1 MTRSYRK
8 KIWKEQIKF
17 VIVEWQ
23 KNDVQNLLM
32 IRIMHI
38 FIYKV
43 CRHGSKE
50 LKLRFLIKGLL
61 LDYKTIEN
69 TTRVT
74 HSTLHKAKV
83 VIASK

>member
-1 MTRSYRK
+1 
-8 KIWKEQIKF
+8 
-17 VIVEWQ
+17 
-23 KNDVQNLLM
+23 M

-43 CRHGSKE
+43 CGHGSKE

>member
-69 TTRVT
+69 TTTVT

>member
-32 IRIMHI
+32 IRIIHI

-74 HSTLHKAKV
+74 HSTLHKANV

>member
-1 MTRSYRK
+1 
-8 KIWKEQIKF
+8 
-17 VIVEWQ
+17 
-23 KNDVQNLLM
+23 M

-43 CRHGSKE
+43 CSHGSKE

-61 LDYKTIEN
+61 LDYKTVKK

-74 HSTLHKAKV
+74 HSTLHKIIV

>member
-1 MTRSYRK
+1 MTGSYRK

-17 VIVEWQ
+17 LIVEWQ